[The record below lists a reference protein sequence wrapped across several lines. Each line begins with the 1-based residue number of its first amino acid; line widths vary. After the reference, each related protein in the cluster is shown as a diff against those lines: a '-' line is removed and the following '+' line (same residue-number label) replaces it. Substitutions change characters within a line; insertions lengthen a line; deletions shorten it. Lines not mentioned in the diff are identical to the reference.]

1 MANAAH
7 DPDPDPEQ
15 ASDAAAGQPRWLD
28 ARETEAWLA
37 LWSMM
42 TWLPTR
48 LDAQL
53 RQDSGL
59 THPEYHA
66 LSQIS
71 LAPDHTVRLSELA
84 TVSNMT
90 LSHLS
95 RVVSRLEK
103 AGWVRRIPDPD
114 DGRYTRAVLTDSGWA
129 KVRQSAPG
137 HVEAVR
143 RYVFDALTADQAMAL
158 GGAAAA
164 VVAAVNPPGIARA

>member
-1 MANAAH
+1 MVHAE
-7 DPDPDPEQ
+7 DDPERE
-15 ASDAAAGQPRWLD
+15 PRWLD
-28 ARETEAWLA
+28 ERETEAWLA

-103 AGWVRRIPDPD
+103 AGWVQRIPDPD
-114 DGRYTRAVLTDSGWA
+114 DGRSTRAVLTDSGWET
-129 KVRQSAPG
+129 VRRAAPG

-143 RYVFDALTADQAMAL
+143 RYVFDALTDEQTSAL
-158 GGAAAA
+158 GEAAAA
-164 VVAAVNPPGIARA
+164 VVTAVNPPGMARA